1 MLSAEL
7 KIPTQSSVLFF
18 RLVMKLH
25 FVWIG
30 KTKDRQCVALI
41 ADYLD
46 RIKRF
51 AHCEVSELK
60 EHHGGD
66 EKRMTVT
73 ESAKLIDACEK
84 DDYVVLLDE
93 RGRELTSPELAEF
106 VSTRQQA
113 GIKRLAFV
121 IGGFAGVSDEVKQRA
136 NFQLSLSRMTLT
148 HELARV
154 ILTEQIYRA
163 FTLLAGLPYH
173 KF

>member
-1 MLSAEL
+1 M
-7 KIPTQSSVLFF
+7 KI
-18 RLVMKLH
+18 H

-30 KTKDRQCVALI
+30 KTKDRHCAALT

-51 AHCEVSELK
+51 AGCEVSELK
-60 EHHGGD
+60 EQSGG
-66 EKRMTVT
+66 E
-73 ESAKLIDACEK
+73 ESRVIAAEGVKLLGAIEK
-84 DDYVVLLDE
+84 DDFIVLLDE
-93 RGRELTSPELAEF
+93 RGRELTSPQLAEF
-106 VSTRQQA
+106 VSARQQA

-121 IGGFAGVSDEVKQRA
+121 IGGFAGVAEAVKQRA
-136 NFQLSLSRMTLT
+136 NVQLSLSRMTLT